1 MLIAATLSLA
11 IAFLARRLGIKTDA
25 IRTLSRDP
33 ACIFAALLA
42 AAVIILTVRLIWLQG
57 F

>member
-11 IAFLARRLGIKTDA
+11 IAFLARRLGIKADA
-25 IRTLSRDP
+25 IRALSRDP
-33 ACIFAALLA
+33 AWIFAALLA